1 MVSVSVVCFRDGLI
15 DVSLASQERPGLNT
29 FCQRAVLFFVTGAGV
44 GYFPRLPGT
53 IGTLVA
59 IPFSLALNHIA
70 VRNFPL
76 AVAIV
81 VGSIFC
87 AIWLSTQG
95 ARILKQKD
103 PQVIVIDEIV
113 GFLVANFLAPPR
125 LTALLWCFL
134 LFRFFDIA
142 KVFPTNRLERLPDG
156 AGIVLDDVMAGV
168 YTLISL
174 RLLFKMGWA

>member
-1 MVSVSVVCFRDGLI
+1 MNKFR
-15 DVSLASQERPGLNT
+15 
-29 FCQRAVLFFVTGAGV
+29 QRVVLFFVTGAGV

-59 IPFSLALNHIA
+59 IPFSLALNHVA
-70 VRNFPL
+70 VSNFLL
-76 AVAIV
+76 AVLIV
-81 VGSIFC
+81 VGSIFG

-95 ARILKQKD
+95 ARILQQKD
-103 PQVIVIDEIV
+103 PQFIVIDEIV
-113 GFLVANFLAPPR
+113 GFLLANFLAPPR
-125 LTALLWCFL
+125 WTALLWSFL

-142 KVFPTNRLERLPDG
+142 KVFPTNRLERLPGG

-174 RLLFKMGWA
+174 RLLLELGWA

>member
-1 MVSVSVVCFRDGLI
+1 MNKL
-15 DVSLASQERPGLNT
+15 
-29 FCQRAVLFFVTGAGV
+29 CQRAVLFFVTGAGV

-59 IPFSLALNHIA
+59 IPFSLVLNHVA
-70 VRNFPL
+70 VSNFLL
-76 AVAIV
+76 AVFVV
-81 VGSIFC
+81 VGSIFG

-95 ARILKQKD
+95 ARILQQKD
-103 PQVIVIDEIV
+103 PQFIVIDEIV
-113 GFLVANFLAPPR
+113 GFLVANFFAPPR
-125 LTALLWCFL
+125 LTVLLWSFL

-142 KVFPTNRLERLPDG
+142 KVFPTNRLERLPGG

-174 RLLFKMGWA
+174 RLLLEMGWA